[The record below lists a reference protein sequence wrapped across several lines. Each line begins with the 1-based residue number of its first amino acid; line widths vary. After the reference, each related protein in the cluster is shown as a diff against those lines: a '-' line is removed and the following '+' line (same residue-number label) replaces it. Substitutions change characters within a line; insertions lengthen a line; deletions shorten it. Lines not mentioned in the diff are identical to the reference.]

1 VPNDS
6 AEFFTRLGERGF
18 EPMLASTTGTIR
30 VDLRDGD
37 RTEHWLIAIRRGNLT
52 VSRSDAPADCVVSA
66 EHARF
71 DDIASGRSNA
81 MAAALRGV
89 LAFKGD
95 TSLLVRFQRLFPAG
109 EHLPVAASARSV
121 GRQRS

>member
-37 RTEHWLIAIRRGNLT
+37 RTEHWHIGIRRGKLA
-52 VSRSDAPADCVVSA
+52 VSRSDAPADCVISA
-66 EHARF
+66 DHARF
-71 DDIASGRSNA
+71 DEIASGRLNA
-81 MAAALRGV
+81 MAATLRGV
-89 LAFKGD
+89 LEVKGD
-95 TSLLVRFQRLFPAG
+95 PSLLVRFQGLLPAG
-109 EHLPVAASARSV
+109 EHLPVAASARTV